1 MRGAEQAAAG
11 TQAHHAGALAATP
24 QLTLWD
30 RQPVRGCEIQSAFW
44 TPATPCFISVSG
56 LCGTKATA
64 AKQLNSNT

>member
-30 RQPVRGCEIQSAFW
+30 RQPVRG
-44 TPATPCFISVSG
+44 V
-56 LCGTKATA
+56 
-64 AKQLNSNT
+64 